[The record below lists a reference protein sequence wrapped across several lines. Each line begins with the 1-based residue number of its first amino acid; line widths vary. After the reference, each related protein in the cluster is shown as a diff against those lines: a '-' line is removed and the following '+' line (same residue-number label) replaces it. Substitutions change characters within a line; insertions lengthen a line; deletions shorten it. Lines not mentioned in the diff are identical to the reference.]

1 MFKVFGFY
9 KFIKIKSLKKNKDF
23 LQKFLISNNIR
34 GTIIIAKEGLNG
46 TISGCVKDIDKTTK
60 KLKSLF
66 SFKLFDNSNES
77 KSKFQPFHKPKVKIK
92 KEVVPMNLTIN
103 SKDRNIQNHLEPK
116 DWNKLIKNKD
126 THIIDT
132 RKPFEY
138 KVGTFKKFD
147 NSNESKS
154 KFQPFRKPKVKIK
167 KEVVPMNLTLNSKDR
182 NIQTHLDPKEWNKLI
197 KNKDTH
203 IIDTRK
209 PFEYK
214 VGTFKKSVNPNI
226 NNFRDFPKYL
236 NKLKK
241 NKPVAMFCTGGIRCE
256 KTSVYLKKK
265 GFENIFQLNGGILN
279 YLKKIKKTESLWKGE
294 CFVFDNRISLK
305 HELKIGT
312 YSVCSG
318 CRMPISPKDKRSNK
332 YEEGVSCPNCHAVS
346 YTHLTLPTNRE
357 V

>member
-9 KFIKIKSLKKNKDF
+9 KFIKIKSLKRNKDL
-23 LQKFLISNNIR
+23 LQKFLTSNNIR

-46 TISGCVKDIDKTTK
+46 TISGGVKDIDKIIK
-60 KLKSLF
+60 KLRFLF
-66 SFKLFDNSNES
+66 S
-77 KSKFQPFHKPKVKIK
+77 
-92 KEVVPMNLTIN
+92 
-103 SKDRNIQNHLEPK
+103 
-116 DWNKLIKNKD
+116 
-126 THIIDT
+126 
-132 RKPFEY
+132 
-138 KVGTFKKFD
+138 FKKFD

-154 KFQPFRKPKVKIK
+154 KFQPFHKPKVKIK

-312 YSVCSG
+312 YSMCSG

-332 YEEGVSCPNCHAVS
+332 YEEGVSCPNCHDK
-346 YTHLTLPTNRE
+346 LTETQKSRFRMRQSQVYKAKQSRKKYIFQKE
-357 V
+357 FK

>member
-9 KFIKIKSLKKNKDF
+9 KFIKIKSLKRNKDL
-23 LQKFLISNNIR
+23 LQKFLTSNNIR

-46 TISGCVKDIDKTTK
+46 TISGGVKDIDKIIK
-60 KLKSLF
+60 KLKFLF
-66 SFKLFDNSNES
+66 S
-77 KSKFQPFHKPKVKIK
+77 
-92 KEVVPMNLTIN
+92 
-103 SKDRNIQNHLEPK
+103 
-116 DWNKLIKNKD
+116 
-126 THIIDT
+126 
-132 RKPFEY
+132 
-138 KVGTFKKFD
+138 FKKFD

-154 KFQPFRKPKVKIK
+154 KFQPFHKPKVKIK

-226 NNFRDFPKYL
+226 NNFRDFPQYL

-265 GFENIFQLNGGILN
+265 GFKNIYQLNGGILN
-279 YLKKIKKTESLWKGE
+279 YLKKIKKSESLWKGE

-312 YSVCSG
+312 YSMCSG

-332 YEEGVSCPNCHAVS
+332 YEEGVSCPNCHDK
-346 YTHLTLPTNRE
+346 LTETQKSRFRMRQSQVYKAKQSRKKYIFQKE
-357 V
+357 FK